1 MLIIINSSSTQG
13 FQLDDEPLK
22 QLDPLDSACE
32 KLCSLFQ
39 VSSFGAARRPDSA
52 QTDHPLSLPV
62 L

>member
-1 MLIIINSSSTQG
+1 MFLYHVNSSSTQG

-39 VSSFGAARRPDSA
+39 VSYFGAAPGFRS
-52 QTDHPLSLPV
+52 S
-62 L
+62 